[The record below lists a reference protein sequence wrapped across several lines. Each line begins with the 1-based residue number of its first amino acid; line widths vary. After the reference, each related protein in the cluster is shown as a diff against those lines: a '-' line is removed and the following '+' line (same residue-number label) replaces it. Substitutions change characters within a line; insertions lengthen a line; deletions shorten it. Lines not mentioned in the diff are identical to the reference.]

1 MAAQV
6 TEVIDW
12 EKLMQDQVA
21 EQNRHLYEAYAK
33 IVKLQ
38 EENAKLKEELEQFDK
53 ARFVE

>member
-12 EKLMQDQVA
+12 EKVMQDQAA

-33 IVKLQ
+33 IVALQ
-38 EENAKLKEELEQFDK
+38 EENAKLKNELKKLGWGD
-53 ARFVE
+53 